1 MSFNTMNKA
10 IILGRLGRDPELKY
24 SRNQVATCKF
34 SVATSDSVKTQNGY
48 DERTEWHNIVVFG
61 NQAEN
66 ADKFL
71 RKGSLVLV
79 EGRIKTNEY
88 TDKSGVKKRFTQIIA
103 DIVRFLDSKFGDNGR
118 QYEKARTAQE
128 IERHAPD
135 PLAGMRNSPEDYNE
149 DDLPF

>member
-10 IILGRLGRDPELKY
+10 TILGRLGQDPELNY
-24 SRNQVATCKF
+24 SRNQNPITKF
-34 SVATSDSVKTQNGY
+34 SVATSESVKTQNGY

-66 ADKFL
+66 ANKFL

-79 EGRIKTNEY
+79 EGRIQTNRY
-88 TDKSGVKKRFTQIIA
+88 QDKSGIDKRYTQIIA
-103 DIVRFLDSKFGDNGR
+103 DVVRFLDSKDNKSDSGR
-118 QYEKARTAQE
+118 QYEKARTPQE

-135 PLAGMRNSPEDYNE
+135 ALAGMN